1 VKKNGVFSSIK
12 SNLISYIFVLPFFT
26 AFTVFILIPAILAV
40 YLSFTNFNMLQKPQF
55 VGLLNY
61 LNLFVQDDK
70 FITSIKNTLFIALIT
85 GPAGYF
91 IAFIFAYFINM
102 INDRFRMIYVT
113 IFYVPSMISG
123 VAMAVVWK
131 VFFANDSQGYLNS
144 FLINAGFINEPLQ
157 WLQDVKLI
165 VPVIV
170 FISLWMSLGTGFLSF
185 LAGFQ
190 LVNKELIEAAKVDG
204 VSSRLQE
211 LWYVIIPSMKPQL
224 LFGAILTIV
233 GSFRVGDIGAALVG
247 FPSPND
253 VGLTLVLHMRDY
265 AFIRYELGYACAV
278 AVILF
283 LIIFGFSR
291 WCFSVLGSNNE

>member
-1 VKKNGVFSSIK
+1 
-12 SNLISYIFVLPFFT
+12 LPFFT